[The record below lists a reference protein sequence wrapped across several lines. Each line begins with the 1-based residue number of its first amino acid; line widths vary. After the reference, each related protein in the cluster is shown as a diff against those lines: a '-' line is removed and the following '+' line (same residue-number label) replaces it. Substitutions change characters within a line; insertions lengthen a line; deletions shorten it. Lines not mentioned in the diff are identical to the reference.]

1 MKESILIVESA
12 DMPSDSNAIFDRL
25 MKMLEST
32 GCIKDKER
40 TVSDLMARDW
50 AVGAREED
58 GFLIHHS
65 KTEGVSRFCAAV
77 LMFPGNI
84 VHGIFAWPENT
95 DENLQKIAAVFDRVQ
110 KMQLKKLGV
119 KAA

>member
-12 DMPSDSNAIFDRL
+12 DMPSDSNVIFDRL

-40 TVSDLMARDW
+40 MVSDLMARDW

-58 GFLIHHS
+58 GVLLHHS

-77 LMFPGNI
+77 LMFPGNV

-95 DENLQKIAAVFDRVQ
+95 DDNLQKIASVFDRIQ